1 MKSLLYDSHVELLNS
16 CFADNNVKTKMYTSM
31 MDWYVE
37 WLKKDIIEYLKDLRN
52 NETKLK

>member
-52 NETKLK
+52 NETKK